1 MRRPSTRAAGGS
13 VETKTAPLWR
23 ALADPTRRR
32 ILDLLLERPRITGEV
47 AADFR
52 ISRIAVMRHL
62 TVLSDAGLIASRKQ
76 GRERRYYLNAIA
88 LQQIYR
94 RWFDPQA
101 VGWVYGILRL
111 RDGVELGGSSVERAR
126 PSVDIAFDVRIE
138 GSKAAV
144 FNALTKDPGAWW
156 GHPMLRPEATGLT
169 LEPRLGGLF
178 VERWTQG
185 GAVLA
190 AVTQWVTDRHLEL
203 TGPFHLG
210 LGVGVASFGLA
221 TDGVATLLQFSFRAF
236 GPIDPDR
243 ARMFSEG
250 WRELVTGRLKVLVE
264 RGTRLGVSPG
274 AQAAVKKPG
283 ARRRRR
289 DG

>member
-1 MRRPSTRAAGGS
+1 MRGPSARAAGTS

-47 AADFR
+47 AAYFR

-62 TVLSDAGLIASRKQ
+62 TVLSDAGLIASRKR
-76 GRERRYYLNAIA
+76 GRERRYYLNAIT

-94 RWFDPQA
+94 RWFDPLA
-101 VGWVYGILRL
+101 AGWVSGLLRL
-111 RDGVELGGSSVERAR
+111 RDGVEHSETRMETAR
-126 PSVDIAFDVRIE
+126 PSVDIALDVRIE
-138 GSKAAV
+138 GSNAAV
-144 FNALTKDPGAWW
+144 FNALTRDPGAWW
-156 GHPMLRPEATGLT
+156 GHPMLRPAATGLT

-178 VERWTQG
+178 VERWREG

-190 AVTQWVTDRHLEL
+190 AVTQWATDRHLEL

-221 TDGVATLLQFSFRAF
+221 TEGPATLLQFSFRAF
-236 GPIDPDR
+236 GPIDADR
-243 ARMFSEG
+243 ARIFSEG
-250 WRELVTGRLKVLVE
+250 WRELVTRRLKALVE
-264 RGTRLGVSPG
+264 QGTRLGVSPG
-274 AQAAVKKPG
+274 AQAAAKKPG
-283 ARRRRR
+283 ARRRS

>member
-1 MRRPSTRAAGGS
+1 
-13 VETKTAPLWR
+13 VEAETAPLWR

-47 AADFR
+47 AGYFR

-62 TVLSDAGLIASRKQ
+62 TVLSDAGLVASRKR

-94 RWFDPQA
+94 RWFDPLA
-101 VGWVYGILRL
+101 AGWVSGILRL
-111 RDGVELGGSSVERAR
+111 RDGVERSGPDVESAR

-138 GSKAAV
+138 GSNAAT
-144 FNALTKDPGAWW
+144 FSALTKDPGAWW
-156 GHPMLRPEATGLT
+156 GHPMLRPEATGLR
-169 LEPRLGGLF
+169 LEPHLGGLF
-178 VERWTQG
+178 IETWSNG

-190 AVTQWVTDRHLEL
+190 AVTQWATDRHLEL

-210 LGVGVASFGLA
+210 LGIGVASFGLA
-221 TDGVATLLQFSFRAF
+221 TDGVGTLLQFSFRAF

-243 ARMFSEG
+243 ARIFSDG
-250 WRELVTGRLKVLVE
+250 WRELLTGRLKALVE
-264 RGTRLGVSPG
+264 QGSRLGVSPE
-274 AQAAVKKPG
+274 AQAAARKPG
-283 ARRRRR
+283 AGRRS

>member
-1 MRRPSTRAAGGS
+1 
-13 VETKTAPLWR
+13 VEVTTAPLWR

-47 AADFR
+47 AAYFR

-62 TVLSDAGLIASRKQ
+62 AVLSDAGLIASRKR
-76 GRERRYYLNAIA
+76 GRERRYYLNTAT

-94 RWFDPQA
+94 RWFDPLA
-101 VGWVYGILRL
+101 AGWVSGILRL
-111 RDGVELGGSSVERAR
+111 RDGVESSGASVERAR
-126 PSVDIAFDVRIE
+126 PSIDIAFDLRIE
-138 GSKAAV
+138 GSNAAV

-156 GHPMLRPEATGLT
+156 GHPMLRPEATGLA

-178 VERWTQG
+178 VERWSHG

-190 AVTQWVTDRHLEL
+190 AVTQWATDRHLEL

-210 LGVGVASFGLA
+210 LGVGAASFGLA
-221 TDGVATLLQFSFRAF
+221 SDGAGTLLQFSFRAF

-243 ARMFSEG
+243 AQMFSEG
-250 WRELVTGRLKVLVE
+250 WRELVTRRLKALVE
-264 RGTRLGVSPG
+264 QGTRLGVSPG
-274 AQAAVKKPG
+274 AQVAVKKPG
-283 ARRRRR
+283 AKRRRS

>member
-1 MRRPSTRAAGGS
+1 MQGPSARAAGGGM
-13 VETKTAPLWR
+13 ETKTAPIWP

-47 AADFR
+47 AAYFR

-62 TVLSDAGLIASRKQ
+62 TVLSDAGLIASRKR
-76 GRERRYYLNAIA
+76 GRERRYYLNAIT
-88 LQQIYR
+88 LRQIYR
-94 RWFDPQA
+94 RWFDPLA
-101 VGWVYGILRL
+101 AGWVSGILRL
-111 RDGVELGGSSVERAR
+111 RDGVEGSGPGVESAR
-126 PSVDIAFDVRIE
+126 PSVDIAFDVVIE
-138 GSKAAV
+138 GSTAAV
-144 FNALTKDPGAWW
+144 FNALTQGPGAWW

-178 VERWTQG
+178 VERWSHG

-190 AVTQWVTDRHLEL
+190 AVTQWATDHHLEL

-210 LGVGVASFGLA
+210 LGVGVATFDLA
-221 TDGVATLLQFSFRAF
+221 REGEGTLLQFSFRAF
-236 GPIDPDR
+236 GPIDPAR

-250 WRELVTGRLKVLVE
+250 WRELVTRRLRALVE
-264 RGTRLGVSPG
+264 QGTRLGVSPG
-274 AQAAVKKPG
+274 AQAAAKKPG
-283 ARRRRR
+283 ARRKG

>member
-1 MRRPSTRAAGGS
+1 MRWPSLRAATGRM
-13 VETKTAPLWR
+13 EADTAPLWR

-47 AADFR
+47 AAYFR

-62 TVLSDAGLIASRKQ
+62 TVLSDAGLITSRKR
-76 GRERRYYLNAIA
+76 GRERRYYLNAIT

-94 RWFDPQA
+94 RWFDPLA
-101 VGWVYGILRL
+101 AGWVSAILRL
-111 RDGVELGGSSVERAR
+111 RDGVERSGTDMETAK
-126 PSVDIAFDVRIE
+126 PSIDIAFDVRIE
-138 GSKAAV
+138 GSNSAV
-144 FNALTKDPGAWW
+144 FNGLVKDPGAWW

-169 LEPRLGGLF
+169 LEPHLGGLF
-178 VERWTQG
+178 VERWSEG

-190 AVTQWVTDRHLEL
+190 AVTQWATYWHLEL

-210 LGVGVASFGLA
+210 LGVGVASFELT
-221 TDGVATLLQFSFRAF
+221 TDGTGTLLQFSFRAF

-243 ARMFSEG
+243 ARMFSDG
-250 WRELVTGRLKVLVE
+250 WRELVTRRLKALVE
-264 RGTRLGVSPG
+264 QGTRLGVSPG
-274 AQAAVKKPG
+274 AQAAAKKPG
-283 ARRRRR
+283 ARRRS

>member
-1 MRRPSTRAAGGS
+1 MQRQPTRYQGARMDAR
-13 VETKTAPLWR
+13 TAPLWR

-47 AADFR
+47 AAYFR

-62 TVLSDAGLIASRKQ
+62 TVLSDAGLIVSRKR

-94 RWFDPQA
+94 RWFDPLA
-101 VGWVYGILRL
+101 AGWVSGILRL
-111 RDGVELGGSSVERAR
+111 RNGVERSGPGVEWGR

-138 GSKAAV
+138 GSNTVV

-178 VERWTQG
+178 VERWTHG

-190 AVTQWVTDRHLEL
+190 AVTQWAIDRHLEL

-221 TDGVATLLQFSFRAF
+221 TDGAGTLLQFSFRAF

-243 ARMFSEG
+243 ARIFSDG
-250 WRELVTGRLKVLVE
+250 WRELLTGRLKALVE
-264 RGTRLGVSPG
+264 RGSRLGVSPG
-274 AQAAVKKPG
+274 AQAAARKPG
-283 ARRRRR
+283 ARRRS

>member
-1 MRRPSTRAAGGS
+1 MRGPSARAAGSS
-13 VETKTAPLWR
+13 VEAKTAPLWR

-47 AADFR
+47 AAYFR

-62 TVLSDAGLIASRKQ
+62 TVLSDAGLIASRKR
-76 GRERRYYLNAIA
+76 GRERRYYLNAIT

-94 RWFDPQA
+94 RWFDPLA
-101 VGWVYGILRL
+101 AGWVSGLLRL
-111 RDGVELGGSSVERAR
+111 RDGVEHSGTGMESAR
-126 PSVDIAFDVRIE
+126 PSADIAVDVRIE
-138 GSKAAV
+138 GSNTAV

-178 VERWTQG
+178 VERWSEG

-190 AVTQWVTDRHLEL
+190 AVTQWATDRHLEL

-221 TDGVATLLQFSFRAF
+221 TEGPGTLLQFSFRAF

-243 ARMFSEG
+243 ARIFSEG
-250 WRELVTGRLKVLVE
+250 WRELVTRRLKALVE
-264 RGTRLGVSPG
+264 QGTRLGVSPG
-274 AQAAVKKPG
+274 AQAAAKKPG
-283 ARRRRR
+283 ARRRS

>member
-1 MRRPSTRAAGGS
+1 MRRPSARAAESS

-47 AADFR
+47 AAYFR

-62 TVLSDAGLIASRKQ
+62 AVLSDAGLIVSRKR
-76 GRERRYYLNAIA
+76 GRERRYYLNAIT
-88 LQQIYR
+88 LRQIYR
-94 RWFDPQA
+94 RWFDPLA
-101 VGWVYGILRL
+101 AGWISGILRL
-111 RDGVELGGSSVERAR
+111 RDGVEASGPGMESAR
-126 PSVDIAFDVRIE
+126 PSVDIAVDVRIE
-138 GSKAAV
+138 GSNAAV

-156 GHPMLRPEATGLT
+156 GHPMLRSEATGLT

-178 VERWTQG
+178 VERWSEG

-190 AVTQWVTDRHLEL
+190 AVTQWATDRHLEL

-221 TDGVATLLQFSFRAF
+221 TEGPGTLLQFSFRAF

-243 ARMFSEG
+243 ARIFSEG
-250 WRELVTGRLKVLVE
+250 WRELVTRRLKALVE
-264 RGTRLGVSPG
+264 QGTRLGVSPG
-274 AQAAVKKPG
+274 AQAAAKKAG
-283 ARRRRR
+283 VRRRS